1 MMNWNDGTWGAGNFA
16 AMGIA
21 MLLLT
26 GLLVLGAIWLVRY
39 VGNDSP
45 SAQEGMSH
53 RSRPDEELARR
64 FARGDIDEDEF
75 VRRQAV
81 LHGSRP
87 GSGTT

>member
-1 MMNWNDGTWGAGNFA
+1 MMNWNDGTWGAGNVA

-21 MLLLT
+21 MLLMT
-26 GLLVLGAIWLVRY
+26 GLLVLGALWLVRY
-39 VGNDSP
+39 VGNDPP

-53 RSRPDEELARR
+53 RSLPDEELARR
-64 FARGDIDEDEF
+64 FARGEIDEDEF